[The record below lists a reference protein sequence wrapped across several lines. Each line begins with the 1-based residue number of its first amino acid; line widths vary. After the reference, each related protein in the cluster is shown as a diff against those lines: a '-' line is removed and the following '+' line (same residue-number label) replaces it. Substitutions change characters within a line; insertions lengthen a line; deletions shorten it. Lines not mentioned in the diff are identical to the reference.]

1 MGEDVLGMEKKQ
13 QRKSVSVASIETD
26 YVRSMQ
32 KKENWRQTQKK
43 RLRKK
48 LTIYALILMIS
59 FGGFTHMYISQ
70 KKDLA
75 AKEAQKI
82 EMLAELEQVQEQQ
95 KQLKRQL
102 VKLDDDDYI
111 AKLARKEYF
120 LSNQHEIIFSIPEF
134 KKEKDKKNN
143 GKE

>member
-1 MGEDVLGMEKKQ
+1 MEKKQ

-48 LTIYALILMIS
+48 LIIYTVILIIT
-59 FGGFTHMYISQ
+59 FGGLIQTYISQ
-70 KKDLA
+70 KKDIA

-102 VKLDDDDYI
+102 IKLDDDDYI

-134 KKEKDKKNN
+134 KKEKDKKSD